1 MTDERTTRPYR
12 MRRRAELQEETRR
25 RITESAVAL
34 HGTLGPSR
42 TSLSA
47 VADHAGVR
55 RSTLYRH
62 FPDEAALFDA
72 CSQHWALEHPL
83 PDLEA
88 WAVIAD
94 PGERLDVAIAELYA
108 YFRGAEPMLANLIRD
123 ASISPL
129 VAERFAGWGGW
140 FAAARDVLMR
150 GRGVRGARRRR
161 TRAAIGHVIAFST
174 WTSLVRDEGLSD
186 TQAAELMRAFVAGV
200 G

>member
-1 MTDERTTRPYR
+1 MTDEQPTRPYR
-12 MRRRAELQEETRR
+12 MRRRAELQQETRR

-83 PDLEA
+83 PDLQA
-88 WAVIAD
+88 WAGIAD
-94 PGERLDVAIAELYA
+94 PDERLRVAIDELYA
-108 YFRGAEPMLANLIRD
+108 YFRGAEPMLTNLLRD

-140 FAAARDVLMR
+140 LGAARDILLR
-150 GRGVRGARRRR
+150 GRGARGGRRRR
-161 TRAAIGHVIAFST
+161 ARAAIGHAIAFGT
-174 WTSLVRDEGLSD
+174 WTSLVRDQGLSD
-186 TQAAELMRAFVAGV
+186 TEAAALMRALVAGCS
-200 G
+200 